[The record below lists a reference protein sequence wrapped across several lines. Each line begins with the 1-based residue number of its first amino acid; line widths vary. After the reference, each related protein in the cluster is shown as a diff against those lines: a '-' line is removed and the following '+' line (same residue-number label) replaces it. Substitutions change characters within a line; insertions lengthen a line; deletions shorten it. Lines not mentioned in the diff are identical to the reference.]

1 MSVKARLW
9 LLSSVLLVGMLIIGF
24 IGFNSAKKWSNDI
37 EEVSE
42 QRRLCQATP
51 QRGNVL
57 LLVEVRMGSS
67 CYPMDIST

>member
-9 LLSSVLLVGMLIIGF
+9 LILSSVLLVGMLIIGF

-42 QRRLCQATP
+42 QRIP
-51 QRGNVL
+51 IL
-57 LLVEVRMGSS
+57 LSLADLDGRKEWLL
-67 CYPMDIST
+67 DQ